1 MQPPAKR
8 PLTVWMLDDGK
19 PGHWS
24 MTDGLAGMFAASRD
38 SVRLRVPLRWRPGWA
53 RQILQRAES
62 LHLRLPERLVR
73 TVLRIDEPSQPP
85 DLILSRGGA
94 TLFANAWLARKWQV
108 PNVFIGTIRGMP
120 ESLFRAVVLQR
131 EGFDHPP
138 YFRMPLQPTRID
150 PTSLPDKVDAFPWT
164 TGKPAG
170 AVACLFL
177 GGDGSGYRYT
187 ADDWQ
192 ALALGMQRMH
202 ERCGVKWCVASSRRT
217 PAKEETHI
225 MEALPAA
232 AIHEACWY
240 HAGDRRPCVEAFLG
254 VAGQAFCT
262 EDSMTML
269 EECIASGKPVLS
281 LGNASATP
289 GKAFLDYL
297 TRRQN
302 AGLLR
307 RLTISDFAAGCD
319 FPISHIWAPVAPT
332 AMRDRAAELLRQ
344 LDL

>member
-1 MQPPAKR
+1 
-8 PLTVWMLDDGK
+8 MLDDGK

-38 SVRLRVPLRWRPGWA
+38 TLRLRVPVRWRPGWA

-62 LHLRLPERLVR
+62 LNLRAPEALVR
-73 TVLRIDEPSQPP
+73 MVLRIDEPPQAP
-85 DLILSRGGA
+85 DLILSRGGS
-94 TLFANAWLARKWQV
+94 TLFANAWLARRWQV

-120 ESLFRAVVLQR
+120 GSLFRAVVLQR
-131 EGFDHPP
+131 EGLDQPP

-150 PTSLPDKVDAFPWT
+150 PASLPGKVDAFPWT
-164 TGKPAG
+164 NGKPSG
-170 AVACLFL
+170 AVACMFL
-177 GGDGSGYRYT
+177 GGDGSGYHYT
-187 ADDWQ
+187 ADDWLD
-192 ALALGMQRMH
+192 LARGMRVMQ

-217 PAKEETHI
+217 PVLEETHLRESLPA
-225 MEALPAA
+225 EAL
-232 AIHEACWY
+232 HDACWY

-254 VAGQAFCT
+254 AAAQAFCT

-269 EECIASGKPVLS
+269 EECIASGKPVVS

-307 RLTISDFAAGCD
+307 RLGIRDFAAGCD
-319 FPISHIWAPVAPT
+319 FPVSHPWTPVPPT
-332 AMRDRAAELLRQ
+332 AMRDRAAELLEHLR
-344 LDL
+344 L